1 MTRIG
6 HTKAMKL
13 IRSIAELEKSHRPCV
28 VSIGNYDGVHKG
40 HQSVIATLLEQA
52 ARRDVKS
59 TVITF
64 EPLAKEFF
72 APQSIQRLT
81 SIEQRAEYLFDCG
94 VDQVLCIEFD
104 QQFASYSP
112 HGFVKE
118 VLVDGL
124 AIQHLSVGD
133 DFRFGQDR
141 AGDFHLLQALGE
153 QYGFEVVAHQT
164 FLIDGER
171 VSSGRVRAALEIA
184 DFDTAEKLLGRTY
197 KIGGKVQ
204 RGQQLGR
211 TIDYPTANLLM
222 GDYRLPLSGVFAVRA
237 IWQGESYDGVA
248 NLGTRPTVDG
258 NENRLEVHIFDFDH
272 NLYGE
277 FLDVEFVAKIRD
289 EKRFDSIDDLK
300 IQINKDAQTARQL
313 LKDLTKS

>member
-1 MTRIG
+1 
-6 HTKAMKL
+6 
-13 IRSIAELEKSHRPCV
+13 
-28 VSIGNYDGVHKG
+28 
-40 HQSVIATLLEQA
+40 
-52 ARRDVKS
+52 
-59 TVITF
+59 
-64 EPLAKEFF
+64 
-72 APQSIQRLT
+72 
-81 SIEQRAEYLFDCG
+81 
-94 VDQVLCIEFD
+94 
-104 QQFASYSP
+104 
-112 HGFVKE
+112 
-118 VLVDGL
+118 
-124 AIQHLSVGD
+124 
-133 DFRFGQDR
+133 
-141 AGDFHLLQALGE
+141 
-153 QYGFEVVAHQT
+153 
-164 FLIDGER
+164 
-171 VSSGRVRAALEIA
+171 
-184 DFDTAEKLLGRTY
+184 
-197 KIGGKVQ
+197 VQ